1 MCLLSK
7 MGRKPAREL
16 IKRILQSVTDSPK
29 SIYEIAKDAESNWE
43 SVKEY
48 LESLKEAGIVQETAI
63 SNKRAFSLVA
73 RSVPKKNG
81 NYFDLPITE
90 KDDKLISSLFSRIRE
105 EWTKATGDV
114 PGKVQAQKSLL
125 RIDKLCRLNLPIGW
139 YLFGAVCV
147 KPYDPGFDY
156 EYQPLGEKTEKC
168 VREVVEDYS
177 KEPSAY
183 SLKIRQYREE
193 NKALYQAKELLLS
206 LFTSSAFSK
215 KNASEINGLLY
226 GIINNL
232 PKISDKESKS
242 LVNEYLGVVLRLVSS
257 IPEHEVQ
264 QAKSDVLQAFNEVW
278 KLIVLYGYSADLK
291 PYYDANFGP
300 GILEKH
306 FNLEMDLQKD
316 GVVKHLLNLY
326 SFIPPFPEPEDEN
339 YQKLKKEVLGKGRF
353 LSPEE
358 RKQKAKELENM
369 NSSELFRKFGLD

>member
-1 MCLLSK
+1 

-29 SIYEIAKDAESNWE
+29 SIHEIAKDAESNWE
-43 SVKEY
+43 SVREY
-48 LESLKEAGIVQETAI
+48 LESLKEAGIVQEMAI
-63 SNKRAFSLVA
+63 SNKRAFSLVT

-105 EWTKATGDV
+105 EWKKATGND
-114 PGKVQAQKSLL
+114 PGKVQVQKSLL

-156 EYQPLGEKTEKC
+156 EYQPLGEKTENC

-215 KNASEINGLLY
+215 KNASEIDGLLY

-264 QAKSDVLQAFNEVW
+264 QAKSDVLQAFNEAW

>member
-1 MCLLSK
+1 

-29 SIYEIAKDAESNWE
+29 SIHEIAKDAESNWE

-114 PGKVQAQKSLL
+114 PGKVQVQKSLL
-125 RIDKLCRLNLPIGW
+125 RINKLCRLNLPIGW

-156 EYQPLGEKTEKC
+156 EYQPLGEKTENC

-215 KNASEINGLLY
+215 KNASEIDGLLY